1 VCDAGRNGSEWSP
14 FAYDLHNECIKFA

>member
-1 VCDAGRNGSEWSP
+1 VYDAGQNGLEWSP